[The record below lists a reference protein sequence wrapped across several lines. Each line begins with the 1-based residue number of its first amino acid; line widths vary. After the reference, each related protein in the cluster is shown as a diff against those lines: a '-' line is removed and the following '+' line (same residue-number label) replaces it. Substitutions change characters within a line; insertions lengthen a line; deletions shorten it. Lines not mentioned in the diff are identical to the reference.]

1 MSPPA
6 NNNSGGKTRFRD
18 FTMVSYT
25 YKRGYDGKHM
35 LRTLVLVG
43 ELTLAG
49 LAVVWRMGSS
59 GKPTILPSIIPFS
72 LTPWIKIA

>member
-1 MSPPA
+1 MSPLA
-6 NNNSGGKTRFRD
+6 NNNSGGKTNIRD
-18 FTMVSYT
+18 FTMVSNM

-49 LAVVWRMGSS
+49 LAVVWRMGSRANKTRQFFS
-59 GKPTILPSIIPFS
+59 FSIVG
-72 LTPWIKIA
+72 